1 MHPLKLIKVMAV
13 HASTEKEEDMPQAQA
28 LQYDV
33 EASARH
39 CPATPVSLNAVSN
52 TGNLSCNNRVATGA
66 NQPDGILPHK
76 S

>member
-13 HASTEKEEDMPQAQA
+13 HASTEKEEDMPQAQT

-33 EASARH
+33 EASAQH
-39 CPATPVSLNAVSN
+39 CPATPVSLNAISN
-52 TGNLSCNNRVATGA
+52 SGNLSCNNRVATVTTH
-66 NQPDGILPHK
+66 PDGILPHK